1 MIRRSA
7 GYLADGLFL
16 NGHKINRRVLA
27 SSVDL
32 EIEFEPL
39 AFVDALQAGAFNGT
53 DVHERVWLSIIA
65 DQKAEAFHRV
75 EEFHRTGCFFT
86 SQFTLWSAACRAF
99 AAFTAAGTATAAI
112 GYRNDIAHDLEIL
125 CRNLAAAINQ
135 VEFERLAFCQAGK
148 TRTLDC
154 TDMDER
160 VFTAVILLDEAEA
173 LLRIEELYRSLAR
186 ADHLGRHTAETAAT
200 SARARTAPGRT
211 AGATATPAATEPV
224 AATKTVASASAAA
237 KAITAAIA
245 VAAEA
250 TLRFTTERRETV
262 FTETIALIAS
272 PAPAPFIVTH
282 NKLRTF
288 VTPP

>member
-1 MIRRSA
+1 M
-7 GYLADGLFL
+7 

-65 DQKAEAFHRV
+65 DQKAEALHRV

-99 AAFTAAGTATAAI
+99 AAFTAAGTAAAAI

-160 VFTAVILLDEAEA
+160 VFTAVILLDETEA

-200 SARARTAPGRT
+200 SARARARTAPGRT
-211 AGATATPAATEPV
+211 AGATTTAAATEPV

-237 KAITAAIA
+237 KAITTAIA